1 MIRAESK
8 ASRYITEFSNGTAH
22 GISDLGRER
31 GGQGEGFPPH
41 DLLEAAL
48 AVCMNM
54 TVRIYAEHHGI
65 PIGTVSTTV
74 STEGGVEEMVLRC
87 QVEIEGELDGA
98 TREKLQQVARRCP
111 VRMALSKPIR
121 FVD

>member
-8 ASRYITEFSNGTAH
+8 ALTYITEFSNGASA
-22 GISDLGRER
+22 GIADLARER

-48 AVCMNM
+48 ATCMNM
-54 TVRIYAEHHGI
+54 TVRMYAEHHGI
-65 PIGTVSTTV
+65 PIGVVSTAVT
-74 STEGGVEEMVLRC
+74 TEGGSEETVLRC
-87 QVEIEGELDGA
+87 QVEIAGELDAA
-98 TREKLQQVARRCP
+98 TLTRLQQVARRCP

-121 FVD
+121 FID

>member
-8 ASRYITEFSNGTAH
+8 ASRYTTEFSNGTAH

-48 AVCMNM
+48 AACMNM
-54 TVRIYAEHHGI
+54 TVRMYAEHHGI

-74 STEGGVEEMVLRC
+74 TTEGGAEETVLRC
-87 QVEIEGELDGA
+87 QVEIEGDLDEA
-98 TREKLQQVARRCP
+98 TRTKLQQVARRCP

-121 FVD
+121 FID